1 MLNVWCS
8 CCDGALCDVKTP
20 SILLDLTTI
29 IIPSIEEQ
37 TFAPAKRPT
46 LVFPSTAPLK
56 SHSPG
61 TQVLNHTP
69 QLRCDRL
76 KFLLLEYKEWD
87 KRSYFRV
94 CCFLLPCLFLHP
106 CLLLRSERR
115 QVLLRQTTRNFRWK
129 TTKLTRMNLL
139 AVPAKLL
146 KALRSAVKCRHRALN
161 EGKVW
166 QPLCRSVMR
175 PPAPHW

>member
-8 CCDGALCDVKTP
+8 CCDGALCDVKTT
-20 SILLDLTTI
+20 SILDLTTI

-46 LVFPSTAPLK
+46 LVFPSPAPLK

-69 QLRCDRL
+69 QLPCDRL
-76 KFLLLEYKEWD
+76 KFLLEYKEWD
-87 KRSYFRV
+87 KRSYFR
-94 CCFLLPCLFLHP
+94 LLPCLSLP
-106 CLLLRSERR
+106 TSLSLPAPVSVASERKTG
-115 QVLLRQTTRNFRWK
+115 VSPTNYRWK

-146 KALRSAVKCRHRALN
+146 RNAQMS
-161 EGKVW
+161 
-166 QPLCRSVMR
+166 
-175 PPAPHW
+175 